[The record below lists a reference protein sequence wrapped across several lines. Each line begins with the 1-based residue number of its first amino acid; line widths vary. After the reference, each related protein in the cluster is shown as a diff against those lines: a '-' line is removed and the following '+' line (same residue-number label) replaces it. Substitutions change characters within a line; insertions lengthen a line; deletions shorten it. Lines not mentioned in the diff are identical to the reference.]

1 MTSPHEPDSQQSANN
16 WPEPVGQ
23 QSVHN
28 WPTTSQLSTNDRPW
42 PIAMH
47 SHAVANYSVDG
58 RLCVSL
64 LVA

>member
-28 WPTTSQLSTNDRPW
+28 WPTTSQLSTNG
-42 PIAMH
+42 
-47 SHAVANYSVDG
+47 HAVANYSVDG